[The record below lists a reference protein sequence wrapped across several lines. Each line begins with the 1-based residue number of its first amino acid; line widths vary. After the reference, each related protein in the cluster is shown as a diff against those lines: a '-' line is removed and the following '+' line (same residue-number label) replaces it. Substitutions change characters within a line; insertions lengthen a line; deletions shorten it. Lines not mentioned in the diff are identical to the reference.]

1 MGEVALYS
9 SAPYEMSYAISP
21 TRKMFSKQKMTA
33 WQTSEQVFLSF
44 QLTICRYI
52 CHNLSSKSRNS
63 KRLDLLEL
71 ERLGVL

>member
-33 WQTSEQVFLSF
+33 WQTSEQVFSKLPADDLSLHLPQF
-44 QLTICRYI
+44 
-52 CHNLSSKSRNS
+52 
-63 KRLDLLEL
+63 EL
-71 ERLGVL
+71 